1 MGLSSPICHLF
12 VAAYLCLSGS
22 SIDAF
27 RVIHDPRTRFVAVT
41 ATLYRRLPTATFVLP
56 EIPPRSEK
64 LDSLTCDELAS
75 RFKDVLAYFTSVPPG
90 DPAVAHFTDSYTPQL
105 SLLRG
110 RLSDLHL
117 NRCQILPSS
126 IEAAGN
132 GLFAT
137 RDIKEGEL
145 ITIFPADAILFRSGE
160 LEEICGV
167 MYGKNRTPESLSL
180 TDDAARS
187 YEIRI
192 SSIHSIV
199 GDPSLTNDAAYLG
212 HIANDGA
219 CLTAGDDVSRTI
231 YSAKSAEAANAVF
244 RDIHEGCHMGLF
256 SSRPISSGEEIFV
269 SYGEG
274 YWLSRCSNEVFREA
288 QLRDEER
295 RRRLEMA
302 QTKTKNSKGK
312 SKGKKGKSPRVGRG
326 F

>member
-1 MGLSSPICHLF
+1 MRQSSPIYHLF
-12 VAAYLCLSGS
+12 VAACLWLTS
-22 SIDAF
+22 SPAVAF
-27 RVIHDPRTRFVAVT
+27 PVIHDSRTRYVAAVT
-41 ATLYRRLPTATFVLP
+41 ATLHGRRPTATFVLP
-56 EIPPRSEK
+56 DLPAGFEK
-64 LDSLTCDELAS
+64 LDTLTCDELAS
-75 RFKDVLAYFTSVPPG
+75 RFKDVLAYFASVPPG
-90 DPAVAHFTDSYTPQL
+90 DPAVAHFTESYTPQL

-110 RLSDLHL
+110 RLDDLHL
-117 NRCQILPSS
+117 NRCQVLPSS
-126 IEAAGN
+126 IADAGN

-145 ITIFPADAILFRSGE
+145 ITIFPADAILFRNGE

-167 MYGKNRTPESLSL
+167 MYGRNRTPESVSL
-180 TDDAARS
+180 TDDASRA

-219 CLTAGDDVSRTI
+219 CLTAGDDVSRMI
-231 YSAKSAEAANAVF
+231 YSKKSAESANAAF
-244 RDIHEGCHMGLF
+244 KDIHEGCHMGLF

-274 YWLSRCSNEVFREA
+274 YWLSRCSSAIFREA
-288 QLRDEER
+288 QLRDAER
-295 RRRLEMA
+295 QQGLEMPR
-302 QTKTKNSKGK
+302 TKRR
-312 SKGKKGKSPRVGRG
+312 SKGKKVKPRRVGKG